1 MLYLLYGEFET
12 EIDKF
17 INKLMIDNNI
27 DTKLTYNYKDTTIND
42 VIEECSYL
50 DLFGNNKIVVLNE
63 CFFLTGKETL
73 DSELLTK
80 YIDNPNQGVILI
92 FKVITDKLDERKKL
106 VKLLK
111 SKSIVKE
118 FKLLDSR
125 NINNYISE
133 YFKSKGYKIDYDS
146 INEIKNRL
154 VDNTKVIDTE
164 LDKLYLYKIND
175 KVITINDVKKVICK
189 YDDNVSFK
197 LVNSV
202 LKKDKKSIFNLYKE
216 LINKNEEPIMILTM
230 LANQFRLIYEVKVLS
245 DSGLSLN
252 DIASKLKEHP
262 YRVQITYENSLN
274 IGKKEIKRIIT
285 KLYETDYNIKTGIM
299 DKEKALEL
307 FFLEL

>member
-262 YRVQITYENSLN
+262 YRVQITYENSFN